1 MRESLKRVGLLIPTE
16 LANRSNLL
24 RRAAKQVFTWVIVL
38 GLVYTQEP
46 PVTIALQRAANNSSS
61 PTPIRLVLQ
70 TSRRTYRAGEPI
82 ELTAYLENMSQDRA
96 YYVGKE
102 LGKFFITESFHYIEL
117 QITDEKRREA
127 PIGRGAAAS
136 IWKPGTTIAEK
147 LAQEYVQLQP
157 RMIYGQKDAGNI
169 TLRPGQYRLVA
180 TYHEVEALRWTE
192 AERETLPVPVW
203 AQPLVSNTVRIAV
216 IP

>member
-1 MRESLKRVGLLIPTE
+1 MRESLKRVGLLTPTE
-16 LANRSNLL
+16 LDSRSNSL

-38 GLVYTQEP
+38 GLVYMQEP
-46 PVTIALQRAANNSSS
+46 PVTSALQRAANNSSS

-82 ELTAYLENMSQDRA
+82 ELTAYLENVSQDRA
-96 YYVGKE
+96 YYVGKD

-117 QITDEKRREA
+117 QITDGKGREA

-147 LAQEYVQLQP
+147 LVQEYVQLQP

-169 TLRPGQYRLVA
+169 TLRPGQFRLRV

-192 AERETLPVPVW
+192 EERNSLPAQVW
-203 AQPLVSNTVRIAV
+203 TQPLVSNTVTITV